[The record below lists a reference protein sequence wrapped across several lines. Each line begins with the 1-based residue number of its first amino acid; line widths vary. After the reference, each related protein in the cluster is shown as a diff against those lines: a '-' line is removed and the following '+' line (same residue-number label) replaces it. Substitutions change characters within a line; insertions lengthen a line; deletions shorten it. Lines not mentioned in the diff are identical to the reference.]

1 MCETKKLPE
10 LFGSLVFNEGTMK
23 ERLSS
28 ASYSAWK
35 KCVTEG
41 TPLDLST
48 ANEIAEAMKQ
58 WAVEKGATHFTHW
71 FQPMTGVTAEKHDS
85 FIAPVGGGK
94 IMMEFSGKE
103 LIRGEPDASS
113 FPSGGLRATFEARGY
128 TAWDPTS
135 FAFIKEGSLCIPTV
149 FCSYSG
155 EALDKKTPL
164 LRSMDEVS
172 RQAVRILR
180 LFGDTETKRVTA
192 QVGPEQEY
200 FLIDKALYE
209 KREDLR
215 MCGRTLFG
223 AKPPRGQELEDH
235 YFGAIR
241 PRVAAYMKD
250 LDETLW
256 ALGVLSKTKHN
267 EVAPAQHE
275 MAPVFSDANSACDQ
289 NQLAMEMMKKVAD
302 RHGLVCLLHEKPF
315 AGVNGSGK
323 HDNWSLSTD
332 TGKNLFKPGSTPRQ
346 NAQFLLFLAAF
357 IKGVD
362 DYQEFLRATVA
373 FPGNDHRLGA
383 QEAPPA
389 VLSIFLGDELS
400 AVVDSII
407 NDTDFQSTGKR
418 TLKIDVDSLPAI
430 PQDNTDR
437 NRTSPMAFTG
447 NKFEFR
453 MLGASQ
459 SISGPNIALN
469 TIMAEEL
476 KQFADELEAS
486 RDFQA
491 DLPKLIRRV
500 FTEHQRIIF
509 NGNGYDEAWLEEAGK
524 RGLSNLTS
532 TADALPMYTA
542 PKNVDLFVKHGIY
555 TKEEI
560 EARAEIHIENYS
572 TVICIEARTM
582 TDMIRRQILPA
593 VSAFAGDLCSRAGT
607 KKDLGACCQYE
618 VSTACQIGSLTDALM
633 AASDKLETDLSAI
646 PADAAEAMRYSH
658 DVLIPD
664 MDTARRA
671 ADQLETLTSSDRWPF
686 PTYSDLLFSV

>member
-418 TLKIDVDSLPAI
+418 TLEIGVDALPAI
-430 PQDNTDR
+430 RQDNTDR

-453 MLGASQ
+453 MLGSSQ
-459 SISGPNIALN
+459 SISGPNITLN

-476 KQFADELEAS
+476 EQFADELEVS

-491 DLPKLIRRV
+491 DLEKLIRRV

-633 AASDKLETDLSAI
+633 AASDKLEMDLSAI